1 MKWGP
6 FLAIIFAFFLI
17 AIFPYYAGNDEPSYI
32 ISDEDGDGITD
43 DKDKCPREAAPE
55 GQDID
60 EDGCTDKAI
69 TKEEI
74 SYLEKIAKFNLA
86 QHLLFAIIAIMS
98 GAVYWE
104 REKIRNILYEE
115 DKFLN
120 EFKKVSGD
128 DKASENVDYED
139 LGEDKVYNEQTGSIF
154 DGFKFSFS
162 DFNAEADRGIQ
173 IISLIC
179 LVCFLIGP
187 NQAWLQVENTTIAD
201 NQTPMAIH
209 SGTTDEFNAMF
220 FSDYWEITTASN
232 GTEVVVNEYENPQ
245 CTDEVMDVY
254 NCNYRSS
261 LFGTMK
267 QLLTLSALFCFIVFI
282 LNFRAEKYRRGIAI
296 FFTLCLV
303 TTMASLLL
311 FTSTIDNAIESDQH
325 LLDHDEEL
333 GTCWMGEPRIWGETE
348 CMVLIDDTVYT
359 DKTTFTPGI
368 SFWIILTTVSIL
380 FVGLFTS
387 IEPLLTMEKRT
398 WREVM
403 RQNWQVF
410 AMIFAIFFLW
420 RLNELMSNL

>member
-1 MKWGP
+1 
-6 FLAIIFAFFLI
+6 
-17 AIFPYYAGNDEPSYI
+17 
-32 ISDEDGDGITD
+32 
-43 DKDKCPREAAPE
+43 
-55 GQDID
+55 
-60 EDGCTDKAI
+60 
-69 TKEEI
+69 
-74 SYLEKIAKFNLA
+74 
-86 QHLLFAIIAIMS
+86 S

-115 DKFLN
+115 DKFLS
-120 EFKKVSGD
+120 EFKKASGD
-128 DKASENVDYED
+128 DKASENVDYDD

-201 NQTPMAIH
+201 NQTPMAIY

-220 FSDYWEITTASN
+220 FSDYWEITTAPN
-232 GTEVVVNEYENPQ
+232 GTEVVVNNEYENPQ

-296 FFTLCLV
+296 FFSLCLV

-311 FTSTIDNAIESDQH
+311 FTSLIDNAIESDRH
-325 LLDHDEEL
+325 LLDQGEDNI
-333 GTCWMGEPRIWGETE
+333 GTCWMEEPRIWGETE
-348 CMVLIDDTVYT
+348 CMVLIDDTIYT
-359 DKTTFTPGI
+359 DKVTFTPGI

-387 IEPLLTMEKRT
+387 IEPLITMEQISWAEAMK
-398 WREVM
+398 
-403 RQNWQVF
+403 QNWQVF

-420 RLNELMSNL
+420 RLNELISNI

>member
-6 FLAIIFAFFLI
+6 FLAVIFAFFLI
-17 AIFPYYAGNDEPSYI
+17 AIFPYYAGNNEPSYI

-69 TKEEI
+69 SKEEI

-86 QHLLFAIIAIMS
+86 QHLLFSIIAIIS

-115 DKFLN
+115 DKFLSK
-120 EFKKVSGD
+120 FKKASGD
-128 DKASENVDYED
+128 DKASENVNYED

-154 DGFKFSFS
+154 DRFRFSFS
-162 DFNAEADRGIQ
+162 GFNAEADRGVQ

-187 NQAWLQVENTTIAD
+187 NQAWLQVDNTTTVD
-201 NQTPMAIH
+201 NQNQK
-209 SGTTDEFNAMF
+209 FNAIF
-220 FSDYWEITTASN
+220 FSDYWEVTTQKLSN
-232 GTEVVVNEYENPQ
+232 SSIPVVVNNEYENPQQ

-261 LFGTMK
+261 LFGTMN

-296 FFTLCLV
+296 FFSLCLV

-311 FTSTIDNAIESDQH
+311 FTSAIDNAIESDRH
-325 LLDHDEEL
+325 LLDQDEDNI
-333 GTCWMGEPRIWGETE
+333 GTCWIEEPRIWGETE

-359 DKTTFTPGI
+359 DKATFTPGI
-368 SFWIILTTVSIL
+368 AFWIILTTISVL
-380 FVGLFTS
+380 FIGLFTS
-387 IEPLLTMEKRT
+387 VEPLITMEQISWTEAIK
-398 WREVM
+398 
-403 RQNWQVF
+403 QNWQVF

-420 RLNELMSNL
+420 RLNELISNI

>member
-1 MKWGP
+1 MKWG
-6 FLAIIFAFFLI
+6 LAIIFAFFLI
-17 AIFPYYAGNDEPSYI
+17 AIFPYYAGNDEPSCV
-32 ISDEDGDGITD
+32 ISDVDGDGVTV
-43 DKDKCPREAAPE
+43 DKDRCRREAAAA

-60 EDGCTDKAI
+60 EDGCTDNAL

-74 SYLEKIAKFNLA
+74 SYLGKIAKFNLA
-86 QHLLFAIIAIMS
+86 QHLLFSIIAIVS
-98 GAVYWE
+98 GAIYWE

-115 DKFLN
+115 DKFLS
-120 EFKKVSGD
+120 EFKKASGD
-128 DKASENVDYED
+128 DKASENVDYDD

-154 DGFKFSFS
+154 DGFRFSFS
-162 DFNAEADRGIQ
+162 GFNAEADRGVQ

-187 NQAWLQVENTTIAD
+187 NQAWLQVEGTTTE
-201 NQTPMAIH
+201 TPMGTIDSFRALYF
-209 SGTTDEFNAMF
+209 SDNWEPTTTNQLFLLNGTT
-220 FSDYWEITTASN
+220 
-232 GTEVVVNEYENPQ
+232 EVYENPQ

-311 FTSTIDNAIESDQH
+311 FTSVIDNAIESDQH
-325 LLDHDEEL
+325 LLDQDESL
-333 GTCWMGEPRIWGETE
+333 GACWMEEPRIWGETE
-348 CMVLIDDTVYT
+348 CISEIEGEYYRDFSNY
-359 DKTTFTPGI
+359 TPGLA
-368 SFWIILTTVSIL
+368 FWVILIVVSIL

-387 IEPLLTMEKRT
+387 IEPLITMEKRT
-398 WREVM
+398 WAEAL

-410 AMIFAIFFLW
+410 ALIFAIFFLW
-420 RLNELMSNL
+420 RLNELMTNL

>member
-6 FLAIIFAFFLI
+6 FLAVIFAFFLI

-86 QHLLFAIIAIMS
+86 QHLLFSIIAIIS

-104 REKIRNILYEE
+104 REKIRNILYDE
-115 DKFLN
+115 DKFLS

-128 DKASENVDYED
+128 DKASKNVDYED

-154 DGFKFSFS
+154 DIFRFSFS
-162 DFNAEADRGIQ
+162 RFNAEADRGVQ

-179 LVCFLIGP
+179 LVCLLIGS
-187 NQAWLQVENTTIAD
+187 NQAWLQVEGNTTSYPHY
-201 NQTPMAIH
+201 N
-209 SGTTDEFNAMF
+209 SEFNAIF
-220 FSDYWEITTASN
+220 FSDYWEFTTQRLSN
-232 GTEVVVNEYENPQ
+232 SSIPVVVNNEYENPQ
-245 CTDEVMDVY
+245 CTDEDMDMY

-267 QLLTLSALFCFIVFI
+267 QLLALSALFCFIVFI

-296 FFTLCLV
+296 FFSLCLV

-311 FTSTIDNAIESDQH
+311 FTSAIDNAIESDRH
-325 LLDHDEEL
+325 LLDQGEDNI
-333 GTCWMGEPRIWGETE
+333 GTCWMEEPRIWGETE
-348 CMVLIDDTVYT
+348 CMVLTDDTIYT
-359 DKTTFTPGI
+359 DKVTFTPGI

-380 FVGLFTS
+380 FIGLFTS
-387 IEPLLTMEKRT
+387 IEPLITMEKRT
-398 WREVM
+398 WAEAM

-420 RLNELMSNL
+420 RLNELISKI